1 MSSTLP
7 LPYFPPK
14 GTQKLMDHFDE
25 NVYSRSEKSH
35 LYRFLEALSGSAG
48 AGDLNRQSLLLR
60 LQSSVESLQFRD
72 IDSLFSN
79 LFRLNRLPE
88 ESYSF
93 NPTTDSLTSDQWD
106 EVKVKDEAYKNRS
119 VKFLEACTVAS
130 TVEGFRL
137 VCEAIL
143 GVSADIFEVWKY
155 AKNPTISGDLGRAAT
170 LTGTGRF
177 INEVVVMPH
186 KVNLSS
192 EGTAKLLRFL
202 DLVKPQDSIV
212 TVDPRGLSVHKEI
225 TPGGVGATDSYF
237 EVQKFVT
244 GVPDLASIPEPE
256 YLAEEVWDQKN
267 WLSSDQEKESPT
279 TALNSTQEFSLVY
292 RPVPVQGRLG
302 GTGITRISYQSQKT
316 PGSERVKEPSYQIE
330 APIQKWTEWLPVPKA
345 DSPDNYPGGKF
356 GTTPFAPPA
365 RTQNGKDYLFKYS
378 SQSEFFEEFKT
389 QIEEQDGEFLGE
401 TAYRL
406 PISNEV
412 VQKEYLPSNSLATEE
427 LLNSRT
433 TTPWFRGKEG

>member
-1 MSSTLP
+1 MSNTLP
-7 LPYFPPK
+7 VPYFHPK

-25 NVYSRSEKSH
+25 NVYSRSERSH

-60 LQSSVESLQFRD
+60 LQASVESLQFRD
-72 IDSLFSN
+72 IDGLFSN

-106 EVKVKDEAYKNRS
+106 EVKVKDEKYKNRS

-155 AKNPTISGDLGRAAT
+155 AKNPTLSGDLGRAAT

-177 INEVVVMPH
+177 INEVVVTPH

-192 EGTAKLLRFL
+192 EETAKLLRFL

-237 EVQKFVT
+237 EVQRFVT
-244 GVPDLASIPEPE
+244 GIPDLASIPEPE
-256 YLAEEVWDQKN
+256 YLAEEVWDQRN
-267 WLSSDQEKESPT
+267 WLSSDQKKESPT

-292 RPVPVQGRLG
+292 RQVKVQGRLG
-302 GTGITRISYQSQKT
+302 GTGITRISYQSQKA

-345 DSPDNYPGGKF
+345 DSPDNYPGGKI
-356 GTTPFAPPA
+356 GVTHFAPPA
-365 RTQNGKDYLFKYS
+365 KTQTGENYTFKYS
-378 SQSEFFEEFKT
+378 SQSEFFEVFKT
-389 QIEEQDGEFLGE
+389 QVEEQNGEFLGE

-412 VQKEYLPSNSLATEE
+412 TQKKYSAGDSLATEE
-427 LLNSRT
+427 LLSSRT
-433 TTPWFRGKEG
+433 TTPWFRGGEE